1 MALTIKQKYFV
12 LYSLFLSFLLPRH
25 FNSECEE
32 KTMLTVINGLD
43 YHADVVISIDFVC
56 DCRGDKLE
64 MRPKWFTAFKTC
76 ISCTERSLT

>member
-1 MALTIKQKYFV
+1 
-12 LYSLFLSFLLPRH
+12 
-25 FNSECEE
+25 
-32 KTMLTVINGLD
+32 MLTVINGLD